1 MKILS
6 ANQMYAA
13 DKATIKSQQI
23 TSDQLMERAA
33 TQLYEWLHLRLQGQ
47 PVKLH
52 LFCGIGNNGGDGL
65 ALARLLHEEGYPITV
80 YIINYAKKR
89 SGLFMLNLKRL
100 KDLKIWPEVVDNDEN
115 LPEIHHDDII
125 VDAIFGIGLSRAP
138 AHWVI
143 TLFEHLHA
151 SKAFTLSID
160 LPSGLYTN
168 KVPSDSKAVVKAN
181 HTLTFQTPKLVFFL
195 PQTGIYSEH
204 FEIINI
210 GLDQTYLNQVITEY
224 ELIAKHEVLQFYQPR
239 EKFTHK
245 GTYGHSLII
254 GGSFGKIGAVH
265 LAARACLH
273 AGSGLVTAFVPDC
286 GYLPL
291 QTNLPEAMVL
301 TDKNDHYLTRIAHPL
316 KVTVVGIGMGMG
328 THEKTLAAF
337 KEFLMDNRLPLVID
351 ADALNLLSENKELL
365 TYLPKSCVLTP
376 HPKELERL
384 IGSWKDDFEKLKLAK
399 AFVKK
404 YQCVLVLK
412 GANTITVTEDK
423 AYINTT
429 GNPGMATG
437 GTGDVLTGIIT
448 GLIAQ
453 GYKP

>member
-1 MKILS
+1 M
-6 ANQMYAA
+6 
-13 DKATIKSQQI
+13 
-23 TSDQLMERAA
+23 
-33 TQLYEWLHLRLQGQ
+33 
-47 PVKLH
+47 
-52 LFCGIGNNGGDGL
+52 
-65 ALARLLHEEGYPITV
+65 GYC
-80 YIINYAKKR
+80 
-89 SGLFMLNLKRL
+89 
-100 KDLKIWPEVVDNDEN
+100 
-115 LPEIHHDDII
+115 
-125 VDAIFGIGLSRAP
+125 
-138 AHWVI
+138 

-204 FEIINI
+204 FEIIDI
-210 GLDQTYLNQVITEY
+210 GLDQTYMKQVVTEY
-224 ELIAKHEVLQFYQPR
+224 ELVAKHEVLQFYQPR
-239 EKFTHK
+239 EKFAHK

-254 GGSFGKIGAVH
+254 GGSFGQIGAVH

-273 AGSGLVTAFVPDC
+273 SGSGLVTAFVPGC

-301 TDKNDHYLTRIAHPL
+301 TDKNDHYITSIVHNS

-328 THEKTLAAF
+328 KHKKTLAAF
-337 KEFLMDNRLPLVID
+337 IDFLKDNKLALVID
-351 ADALNLLSENKELL
+351 ADALNLLSEHQELL
-365 TYLPKSCVLTP
+365 TYLPKNCVLTP

-384 IGSWKDDFEKLKLAK
+384 VGSWNDDFEKLKLAK
-399 AFVKK
+399 NFVKK
-404 YQCVLVLK
+404 YHCVLVIK
-412 GANTITVTEDK
+412 GANTITITQNV
-423 AYINTT
+423 AYVNTT

-453 GYKP
+453 GYQPWQAAVFGVYLQGSAADHKLTQTGYQALTASAVIDGIGEAYLELFKVVEPSLPLENQG